1 MRISEYIQIVC
12 AVVGIGLIAWARVS
26 FQRRLQADPT
36 VNTYSQMEKTVNYI
50 AYAVIAVGLVLVFF
64 PFG

>member
-1 MRISEYIQIVC
+1 MQISEYIQIAC

-26 FQRRLQADPT
+26 FQRRLQDDPT
-36 VNTYSQMEKTVNYI
+36 VNAYSQVEKIANHI
-50 AYAVIAVGLVLVFF
+50 AYAVIAVGLALVFF